1 MENHFGETY
10 DTSYPSTEDMMDIV
24 ADDLTGLTTSSDEE
38 QLNEPDVHQGM
49 ELVMEDY
56 SAMFSDIDFQQLEA
70 KMTNDSQ
77 QLSYYVPDECYP
89 MPDLMTT
96 STEEDEFA
104 MQFAQQHLPTAE
116 EYTGGDLSHLVLN
129 PDILHQE
136 AVPRDFLP
144 STTLPPRRGPPTA
157 AGADDPRI
165 PDLGLIRQNYVLM
178 VHELLDKIDAM
189 PVTAPEREIM
199 ISEAEFLQGRITQLG
214 ANNAC
219 LQQRY
224 LESGISLGLPTAAA
238 AAAPVVGGGEGGSGW
253 TPRRLIPPLPSS
265 QCRWTVLN
273 RRRPRTRLGPGHYL
287 CVVSLE
293 WFRLSGLGQYD
304 T

>member
-10 DTSYPSTEDMMDIV
+10 DTSYPSMEDMMDIV

-49 ELVMEDY
+49 DLVMEDY
-56 SAMFSDIDFQQLEA
+56 STMCSDIDFQQLEA
-70 KMTNDSQ
+70 EMTNDSQ

-96 STEEDEFA
+96 RTEEDEFT

-129 PDILHQE
+129 ADILHQE
-136 AVPRDFLP
+136 AVLRDFLSQQP
-144 STTLPPRRGPPTA
+144 INDSTTPPPTPTA
-157 AGADDPRI
+157 AGADGPRI

-178 VHELLDKIDAM
+178 VHELLDKIDAV

-214 ANNAC
+214 ANNAR

-224 LESGISLGLPTAAA
+224 LESGIGLGLPTAAA
-238 AAAPVVGGGEGGSGW
+238 AAAPVVGGGEGEWMDPAAPYTSAAFFPVPVDGLAKEA
-253 TPRRLIPPLPSS
+253 TADRRDSAQDTI
-265 QCRWTVLN
+265 
-273 RRRPRTRLGPGHYL
+273 Y
-287 CVVSLE
+287 VS
-293 WFRLSGLGQYD
+293 YP
-304 T
+304 